1 VRAEAD
7 PTFVRSG
14 TRGRFFGLA
23 CALFSVTVAA
33 GAPLVAQAAPAAVEP
48 FPRYDRNSPEGA
60 RAVLDWISRATAPA
74 ADGSR
79 RCIASN
85 LLVLLGTFPRT
96 EPIDAA
102 FRAYVE
108 HGGVAAA
115 AAVHRLGSFEERL
128 ALLASDD
135 ACVREFV
142 TPVVISE
149 IAPYAEAEGRVARSK
164 VADAIRA
171 AVSARGNAPHAFDE
185 ERPPRLWRDFALVE
199 SATDGSVLLHL
210 LRRAG
215 ESWEYLGSH
224 RLRSA

>member
-1 VRAEAD
+1 MRASAR
-7 PTFVRSG
+7 TALLRSS
-14 TRGRFFGLA
+14 RGRPSGGWRVLA
-23 CALFSVTVAA
+23 LALAVV
-33 GAPLVAQAAPAAVEP
+33 APLAAQGQPGAVEP
-48 FPRYDRNSPEGA
+48 FPKYDRNTPEGA

-74 ADGSR
+74 ADGTR

-102 FRAYVE
+102 FRDYRGR
-108 HGGVAAA
+108 GGVAAA
-115 AAVHRLGSFEERL
+115 AAVHRLGSFDERL
-128 ALLASDD
+128 ALVGSDD

-149 IAPYAEAEGRVARSK
+149 IAPYAEAEGRVARAK
-164 VADAIRA
+164 AADAIRA
-171 AVSARGNAPHAFDE
+171 AVSARGKAPHAFDD

-199 SATDGSVLLHL
+199 STTDGSVLLHL

-215 ESWEYLGSH
+215 EAWEYLGAH